1 MQACNPC
8 ARSFSHSYVLQYPST
23 VAHRDPIASGPFLFS
38 FGVSPVVRG
47 RRASPLLLCILWYI
61 IYDLL
66 CSDGCSAA
74 APPLPAV
81 AAIAGAIAVLIA
93 VYIMVAAGQTRI
105 KAPSLPVFLPFA
117 PPDQIS
123 PLSPFSLSCG
133 LAPPLPPSSFH
144 PPFSCFK
151 VSTWICLFKF

>member
-1 MQACNPC
+1 MC
-8 ARSFSHSYVLQYPST
+8 AKLLPFLCSSIPFYCSSSRSHHF
-23 VAHRDPIASGPFLFS
+23 RPFLFS
-38 FGVSPVVRG
+38 FGVSPMVRG

-66 CSDGCSAA
+66 CSDGCSVAV
-74 APPLPAV
+74 PPLPAV
-81 AAIAGAIAVLIA
+81 VAIAGAIAVS
-93 VYIMVAAGQTRI
+93 IMVAAGQIRI
-105 KAPSLPVFLPFA
+105 KVHSLPLFLPFA

-123 PLSPFSLSCG
+123 PLSPFSLSRG

-151 VSTWICLFKF
+151 VST

>member
-1 MQACNPC
+1 M
-8 ARSFSHSYVLQYPST
+8 
-23 VAHRDPIASGPFLFS
+23 
-38 FGVSPVVRG
+38 
-47 RRASPLLLCILWYI
+47 
-61 IYDLL
+61 L

-93 VYIMVAAGQTRI
+93 ISIMVAAGQTRI
-105 KAPSLPVFLPFA
+105 KVPSLPLFLPFA

-133 LAPPLPPSSFH
+133 LVPPLPPSSFH

-151 VSTWICLFKF
+151 VST

>member
-1 MQACNPC
+1 MC
-8 ARSFSHSYVLQYPST
+8 AKLL
-23 VAHRDPIASGPFLFS
+23 PFLCSSIPFYCS
-38 FGVSPVVRG
+38 SSRSHLFRPLPLLLWCLAGGEREVSQ
-47 RRASPLLLCILWYI
+47 SLLLCILWYI

-66 CSDGCSAA
+66 YSDGCSAA
-74 APPLPAV
+74 TPPLPAV
-81 AAIAGAIAVLIA
+81 AAIAGVIAVLIA
-93 VYIMVAAGQTRI
+93 ISIMVAAGQTRI
-105 KAPSLPVFLPFA
+105 KIPSLPLFLPFA

-151 VSTWICLFKF
+151 VST